1 MRLFSR
7 SRSLSLPPYH
17 PSCPS
22 RNPRKAGA
30 QPPYSVS
37 TYSNETRGSAD
48 SRGEK
53 GRGKK
58 FGSPRGV
65 ERRGAVGK
73 SPEHMQIRVSTDA
86 TCNVRTYMYGES
98 FRPVFL
104 PDHDRARARAADPWL
119 ERKREKDMMMTTSRI
134 QKKGQGERRAAA
146 VRLLSPNKGD
156 ALTDRLSLSSSR
168 SIPANCDL
176 ISASRDIS
184 LMHPNWTRN
193 CPRIRGSD

>member
-1 MRLFSR
+1 MEKWKISSSSPSKGLRRGDHCHSNDLYARLKLGR
-7 SRSLSLPPYH
+7 PGEAPLSLSFSLPSSL
-17 PSCPS
+17 PSIVS
-22 RNPRKAGA
+22 FS
-30 QPPYSVS
+30 QPPKSGRTAAAYSVS

-58 FGSPRGV
+58 FGSPRGM

-104 PDHDRARARAADPWL
+104 PDHDRARAADPWL
-119 ERKREKDMMMTTSRI
+119 EREREKDMMMTTSRI
-134 QKKGQGERRAAA
+134 QKKGQGERRGG
-146 VRLLSPNKGD
+146 RST
-156 ALTDRLSLSSSR
+156 AL
-168 SIPANCDL
+168 P
-176 ISASRDIS
+176 
-184 LMHPNWTRN
+184 
-193 CPRIRGSD
+193 

>member
-1 MRLFSR
+1 MRALATREEVEKWKISSSSPSKGLR
-7 SRSLSLPPYH
+7 RGDHCHSNDLYARLKLGRPGEALLSLSFSLPSSL
-17 PSCPS
+17 PSIVS
-22 RNPRKAGA
+22 FS
-30 QPPYSVS
+30 QPPKSGRTAAVLCVS

-104 PDHDRARARAADPWL
+104 PDHDRARAADPWL
-119 ERKREKDMMMTTSRI
+119 ERERERHDDDDEPNTEKRPR
-134 QKKGQGERRAAA
+134 GETRRPFDC
-146 VRLLSPNKGD
+146 SP
-156 ALTDRLSLSSSR
+156 
-168 SIPANCDL
+168 L
-176 ISASRDIS
+176 IRV
-184 LMHPNWTRN
+184 TR
-193 CPRIRGSD
+193 